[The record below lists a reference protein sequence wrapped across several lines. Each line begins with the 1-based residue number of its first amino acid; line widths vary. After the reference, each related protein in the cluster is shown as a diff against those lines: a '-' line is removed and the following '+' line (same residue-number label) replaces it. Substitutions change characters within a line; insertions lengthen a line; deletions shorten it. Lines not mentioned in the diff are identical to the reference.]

1 MSAQRDP
8 RSSGRQ
14 RSGPRND
21 LASTKSPKVRPPS
34 PDMPSP
40 WCYEHTAMH
49 FRIEALY
56 EALFTVVLNVDVVV
70 AMCVFLDCVACV
82 CDACVS

>member
-1 MSAQRDP
+1 
-8 RSSGRQ
+8 
-14 RSGPRND
+14 
-21 LASTKSPKVRPPS
+21 
-34 PDMPSP
+34 MPSP